1 MNKLENKIILITGGS
16 TGIGRAS
23 CFEFCKAGATVVFVG
38 RREEEGKKT
47 EADLRAQGYKA
58 TFKAVDISKAAE
70 VEALVTSIASEYGRL
85 DGAFNC
91 GGVDGVK
98 ATIADTTE
106 EDWDYIVGINLKGSF
121 LLLKY
126 EIRQMLKQGGGS
138 IVNMSSVCATV
149 ARPGRVAYNAS
160 RHGVDALT
168 KTAALE
174 YSAKGIRI
182 NAVAPGSIRTDI
194 FHRST
199 GGDPTREEYYAKGHP
214 IGRIGE
220 PEEIASTALWLLSDA
235 PEFMVGHTVVVDG
248 GFTIQ

>member
-1 MNKLENKIILITGGS
+1 MNKLENKVILVTGGS
-16 TGIGRAS
+16 TGIGRAA
-23 CFEFCKAGATVVFVG
+23 CFEFCAAGAIVVFVG
-38 RREEEGKKT
+38 RRSEEGLKT
-47 EADLRAQGYKA
+47 QAELHAKGYQA
-58 TFKAVDISKAAE
+58 EFKSVDISQASE
-70 VEALVTSIASEYGRL
+70 VEGLIASIVDQYGRL

-91 GGVDGVK
+91 GGVDGTK
-98 ATIADTTE
+98 ASIVDCTE
-106 EDWDYIVGINLKGSF
+106 ADWDYIVGINLKGTF

-126 EIRQMLKQGGGS
+126 EITQMLAQGGGS

-149 ARPGRVAYNAS
+149 ARPGRIAYNAS
-160 RHGVDALT
+160 RHGVDGLT

-174 YSAKGIRI
+174 YAAKGIRI

-199 GGDPTREEYYAKGHP
+199 GGDPSREEYYAKGHP

-220 PEEIASTALWLLSDA
+220 PEEIAQAALWLLSDA
-235 PEFMVGHTVVVDG
+235 PSFMVGHTLMIDG

>member
-1 MNKLENKIILITGGS
+1 MNKLENKIILVTGGS

-23 CFEFCKAGATVVFVG
+23 CFEFCKAGATVIFVG
-38 RREEEGKKT
+38 RRVEEGKKT
-47 EADLRAQGYKA
+47 ETDLLAQGYRA
-58 TFKAVDISKAAE
+58 VFKAVDISKADQ
-70 VEALVTSIASEYGRL
+70 VEALIAGIVAEYGRL

-98 ATIADTTE
+98 ATIAETTE

-138 IVNMSSVCATV
+138 IVNMSSVCAIV

-174 YSAKGIRI
+174 YAAKGIRI

-199 GGDPTREEYYAKGHP
+199 GGDPAREEYYAKGHP

-220 PEEIASTALWLLSDA
+220 PEEIATAALWLLTDA
-235 PEFMVGHTVVVDG
+235 PEFMAGQTVVIDG